1 MYFWQSLGFL
11 GFSDCFS
18 YLFDPFWYQLPLLS
32 AFDHFLFFS
41 AVLWP
46 LKFCKNNDYC
56 HHRPSDSRCTFGLW
70 VCDSK
75 GIGII
80 DELKESLPQFSRGI
94 LLPAEILKPVSKTDV
109 IGPTGT
115 DTEIL
120 TELMQ
125 IRNFLLIPMQIS

>member
-1 MYFWQSLGFL
+1 MY
-11 GFSDCFS
+11 
-18 YLFDPFWYQLPLLS
+18 
-32 AFDHFLFFS
+32 
-41 AVLWP
+41 LWP
-46 LKFCKNNDYC
+46 M
-56 HHRPSDSRCTFGLW
+56 GLRLI
-70 VCDSK
+70 

-80 DELKESLPQFSRGI
+80 DELKELKELKESLPQFSRGI